1 MEALIRIANIPIV
14 ETGVKTAGNVYFNLK
29 VTIILLLFYTLRW
42 PSYAF
47 IHSLSWNRIEQK
59 RNGLLNWSF
68 ETAEGVLFAAVDSVR
83 PAVKIIEGPLHRI
96 DQILCSSLD
105 VVEQRVPSV
114 YLPPQLVSLSL
125 FH

>member
-1 MEALIRIANIPIV
+1 MIFIYLAFRIQ
-14 ETGVKTAGNVYFNLK
+14 F
-29 VTIILLLFYTLRW
+29 
-42 PSYAF
+42 
-47 IHSLSWNRIEQK
+47 EQK

-114 YLPPQLVSLSL
+114 YLPPQLVS
-125 FH
+125 

>member
-1 MEALIRIANIPIV
+1 M
-14 ETGVKTAGNVYFNLK
+14 
-29 VTIILLLFYTLRW
+29 
-42 PSYAF
+42 
-47 IHSLSWNRIEQK
+47 
-59 RNGLLNWSF
+59 NWSF

-114 YLPPQLVSLSL
+114 YLPPQLVSLPL
-125 FH
+125 FHYIFSCFFFAHYYLCEFVRTIW